1 MGKETISTDHSLL
14 KTVACWKVGFCME
27 KARFGLEA
35 EKASFPEVGS
45 CALTQLMPREIAA
58 RSR

>member
-45 CALTQLMPREIAA
+45 
-58 RSR
+58 